1 MRMTTS
7 NAAPGGGGKPAA
19 GGARDSAAA
28 TALLAVVLERD
39 GAEPLG
45 RQLYRRI
52 RELIVQQRLAP
63 GARLPSSRRLA
74 GDLGVSRA
82 VTLDAY
88 DQLTSDGYVE
98 GRRGSGQYV
107 RALDRVR
114 PARRPAAAETPRP
127 PLASDDLLSL
137 RGLPFDPDAPALD
150 LFPADDWARL
160 MARGWKR
167 DAAAA
172 LAFDPWAGL
181 PSLRAAVAGHLRAL
195 QGLDYAPDQVVI
207 TAGNAD
213 ALGLIARAL
222 PRRPADA
229 ARTDAL
235 PGESGIEQAWV
246 EDPGH
251 NGARRALA
259 RAGLTPVPVPVD
271 AEGLDVAAG
280 RARAPDARLALVTPA
295 RQFPMGAPLSLP
307 RRLALM
313 DWARETGA
321 AVVADDYDSELR
333 FSGRPVA
340 ALASLGGG
348 EAVLSIGSFS
358 RLTFPGL
365 RLGYVVGPA
374 ALIARLTEAR
384 ARDGALVPT
393 AAQPALAEFIA
404 GGGFARHLRALRR
417 QMTARREALVA
428 ALETRLAGW
437 ASVLP
442 QEAGLHL
449 TVRLDPAIAQS
460 DVQISDR
467 AAALGLNLDP
477 LSTHTANPDG
487 PQGFLLGYAA
497 WDEAQLA
504 AAVEVLARVVEDG
517 RRAA

>member
-1 MRMTTS
+1 MTTS
-7 NAAPGGGGKPAA
+7 GGGRRAA
-19 GGARDSAAA
+19 GAGGDAAAA
-28 TALLAVVLERD
+28 TALLAVVLDRQ

-45 RQLYRRI
+45 RQLHRRI
-52 RELIVQQRLAP
+52 RELILAGALAP

-74 GDLGVSRA
+74 QDLGVSRA

-107 RALDRVR
+107 RPLDRVR
-114 PARRPAAAETPRP
+114 AARRPA
-127 PLASDDLLSL
+127 PLAGPPASPGAGPGGGDDLLAL

-150 LFPADDWARL
+150 LFPADDWARA
-160 MARGWKR
+160 MARGWRR

-172 LAFDPWAGL
+172 LAFDQWSGL

-195 QGLDYAPDQVVI
+195 QGLDYAPDQVLI
-207 TAGNAD
+207 TAGAAD
-213 ALGLIARAL
+213 ALSLIARAGE
-222 PRRPADA
+222 
-229 ARTDAL
+229 
-235 PGESGIEQAWV
+235 PGEAWV

-259 RAGLTPVPVPVD
+259 RAGLGVVPVPVD

-280 RARAPDARLALVTPA
+280 RRLSPHARLALVTPA

-321 AVVADDYDSELR
+321 VVVADDYDSELR
-333 FSGRPVA
+333 FSGRPVP
-340 ALASLGGG
+340 ALASLAGG
-348 EAVLSIGSFS
+348 EAVLSMGSFS

-374 ALIARLTEAR
+374 ALIARLVELR

-417 QMTARREALVA
+417 QMTARRQALVA
-428 ALETRLAGW
+428 ALERRLTGW
-437 ASVLP
+437 AQVLP
-442 QEAGLHL
+442 QEAGLHV
-449 TVRLDPAIAQS
+449 TVRLQDAVATDPAL
-460 DVQISDR
+460 DVAISHR
-467 AAALGLNLDP
+467 AAARGLNLDP
-477 LSTHTANPDG
+477 LSTHAAGPGG

-504 AAVEVLARVVEDG
+504 AAVETLARVVGEG